1 MTIFLKE
8 IHLKKVEKVLLGT
21 NNTYVDE
28 MVVKHKFL
36 NDSNPLFVLKKFSF
50 ESEDFHDK

>member
-1 MTIFLKE
+1 MTKFLKE

-50 ESEDFHDK
+50 ESEDFQDK